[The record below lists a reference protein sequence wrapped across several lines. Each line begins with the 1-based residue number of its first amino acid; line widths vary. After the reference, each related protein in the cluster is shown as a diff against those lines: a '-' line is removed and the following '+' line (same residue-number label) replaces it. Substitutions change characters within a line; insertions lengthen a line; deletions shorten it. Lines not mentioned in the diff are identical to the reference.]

1 MLEVFSDEV
10 TRDDIFRVL
19 PAVIIHVHV
28 TQIYN
33 VTVITMCQVI
43 YNVTVITMCQVIY
56 NVTVI
61 TMCQVIYNVT
71 LITMCQVIYNVT
83 VITMCQVF
91 QYSNYLNSKARL
103 DIAEI
108 LLKLK
113 LSTYK

>member
-1 MLEVFSDEV
+1 VLEVFSDEV

-71 LITMCQVIYNVT
+71 

-103 DIAEI
+103 NIAEI